1 MADNDLPEIPENRKP
16 VVFEKDGEAFA
27 SSRDVADVF
36 EKNHRDVLRSI
47 DDLISA
53 APEAMRHFAQGYYQ
67 LESTGSQQ
75 HRCFEMNRDGFTLL
89 AMGFT
94 GSKALQWKLR
104 YIEAFNAMEKQ
115 LQEVKPV
122 VSQFD
127 MMRAVI
133 DNLESNNQRLFTV
146 ERAVENFGAHEDY
159 RSIKAHAAFLGIKNL
174 SNKQAGDLGKRA
186 TAISNQRGIA
196 IGKQPDS
203 NFFKVNTYHR
213 DILEEVFEEFK
224 KKIPRHIT

>member
-1 MADNDLPEIPENRKP
+1 MADNDLPENPENRKP
-16 VVFEKDGEAFA
+16 VVFEKDGEVFA
-27 SSRDVADVF
+27 SSRDVAAVF
-36 EKNHRDVLRSI
+36 EKNHRDVLRAI

-53 APEAMRHFAQGYYQ
+53 APEVRRNFAQGSYQ
-67 LESTGSQQ
+67 LQSTGTQQ
-75 HRCFEMNRDGFTLL
+75 HRCFEIDRDGFTLL

-94 GSKALQWKLR
+94 GAKALQWKLR

-115 LQEVKPV
+115 LKEAKPV

-159 RSIKAHAAFLGIKNL
+159 RSIKAHAALNSIKITTKQSGELGRLASAL
-174 SNKQAGDLGKRA
+174 SRQQGQK
-186 TAISNQRGIA
+186 
-196 IGKQPDS
+196 IGRQPDDA
-203 NFFKVNTYHR
+203 FGQVNTYHR
-213 DILEEVFEEFK
+213 EILEEVFKSLEQLK
-224 KKIPRHIT
+224 QIN